1 VVARRRVRDN
11 EPFSGWG
18 RQGPSQQRLFDLA
31 GRERRRRAAEAT
43 TMHMTVRRGPA
54 LVLGLLLSA
63 AMPADAQSAGAPAPP
78 AAAAAQTPTD
88 PVEPCG
94 PPVKQPPPNSPP
106 LVNCV
111 ELRAHPVNETM
122 VPLETYQYYIR
133 MPLTRPSQ
141 DQWARYDEAAILAD
155 FRNLWGTGFLENL
168 WVQVVDEPFANG
180 VDGKHVVFHIEERNR
195 VKAVDYVPVGPN
207 ARLRVQPSKIDE
219 ALAERDIQISLDSFV
234 DESTIRQV
242 AAVLRDLYAQEGYS
256 DAQVEHTLRAVAG
269 GVKLVDLRFL
279 ITEGPRVRIREIVF
293 DGNEALSDRELR
305 RRMKENKSPSQ
316 ILFWS
321 EGTAF
326 REEKFA
332 DDAEAISEYYKNHG
346 YASVQVGAPQLETLD
361 TSDDGLTRWVRLR
374 VPVEEGQQYRVG
386 NIEITGNNAFRT
398 EGIRTLIT
406 LQEGDIFS
414 LETLRK
420 NFEKMKEMYGAF
432 GYYQWTPDAE
442 LRPRGIDLETG
453 KPIGPEEPP
462 PIMDLHVKMNEGKQF
477 FVNRITFVG
486 NHTTHDSVIR
496 RELQVAEGAVFNG
509 EALKGSIR
517 RLNQLGYFKPLEG
530 REGEMDVTPTPG
542 TDDKVDITLKV
553 EEQNRNQLAFGAGM
567 SQFEGVFGQ
576 LSYQTTNFL
585 GRGETASIYLQK
597 GALAQQYRLAFS
609 EPYLLDRPI
618 TVGIDLHST
627 QFNYPNTFTQR
638 STGTSTVLG
647 LPLADYT
654 RLYLGY
660 SYEQI
665 SISDVNPIY
674 RSNEVLSTNPYLA
687 ESLLTNQGGRRRVS
701 KITPRITFNTV
712 NQPLYP
718 TAGQRYSLGVGLAGI
733 GGNTN
738 YTELDV
744 EGIWYFPI
752 KGPMSL
758 GLRAMGQ
765 YTRPY
770 GSTTSLPIFEKIFLG
785 GEYNIRGYD
794 IRTVSP
800 RDPRSGIVIGGNK
813 AIVFN
818 AEYYI
823 DVGQVRFLAFYD
835 AGQVR
840 DVGQRFVWKE
850 PVAELVLPEPPPLR
864 NFDLVNPDFILL
876 PSCTGQPDCVGG
888 IHARI
893 VGSASATKT
902 STGLEARFMVP
913 VLNIPFRLIMAYNPQ
928 RFGVLDHS
936 GQPAKRL
943 TFRFAVGT
951 TF

>member
-1 VVARRRVRDN
+1 
-11 EPFSGWG
+11 
-18 RQGPSQQRLFDLA
+18 
-31 GRERRRRAAEAT
+31 
-43 TMHMTVRRGPA
+43 MHMTVRLARA
-54 LVLGLLLSA
+54 LGLGLMLTA
-63 AMPADAQSAGAPAPP
+63 AVPAGAQSDASPAVPPGAAAPAPP
-78 AAAAAQTPTD
+78 AA

-94 PPVKQPPPNSPP
+94 PPAKLPPADSPA
-106 LVNCV
+106 LINCV

-122 VPLETYQYYIR
+122 VPLETYMYYIR
-133 MPLTRPSQ
+133 MPLSRPSQ
-141 DQWARYDEAAILAD
+141 DQWARYDEAAIVSD
-155 FRNLWGTGFLENL
+155 FRGLWGTGFLDNL
-168 WVQVVDEPFANG
+168 WVEVIDEPFANG
-180 VDGKHVVFHIEERNR
+180 VAGKHVVFHVEERNR
-195 VKAVDYVPVGPN
+195 VKAVDYVPVGEN
-207 ARLRVQPSKIDE
+207 AKLRVPVSRIDE
-219 ALAERDIQISLDSFV
+219 RLAERSIEISLDSFV
-234 DESTIRQV
+234 DEATIRQV
-242 AAVLRDLYAQEGYS
+242 SSVLRELYAEEGFS
-256 DAQVEHTLRAVAG
+256 DVQVEHSLREVAG

-293 DGNEALSDRELR
+293 DGNNALSDRTLR

-326 REEKFA
+326 REEKYA
-332 DDAEAISEYYKNHG
+332 DDAEAVSEYYKNHG
-346 YASVQVGAPQLETLD
+346 YAGVQVGAPQLETLD

-374 VPVEEGQQYRVG
+374 VPVDEGKQFSVG
-386 NIEITGNNAFRT
+386 NITITGNDAFKT
-398 EGIRTLIT
+398 EGIRPLIT
-406 LQEGDIFS
+406 LKEGDVFS
-414 LETLRK
+414 LDTLRK
-420 NFEKMKEMYGAF
+420 NFEKLKELYGAF

-442 LRPRGIDLETG
+442 LRPRGIDMETG

-462 PIMDLHVKMNEGKQF
+462 PIMDITVKMNEGKQF

-496 RELQVAEGAVFNG
+496 RELRVAEGAVFNG

-542 TDDKVDITLKV
+542 TEDKVDITLKV

-576 LSYQTTNFL
+576 LSYQTSNFL

-597 GALAQQYRLAFS
+597 GALAQQYRVAFS
-609 EPYLLDRPI
+609 EPYLMDRPI

-627 QFNYPNTFTQR
+627 QFRYPNTFTQQ

-654 RLYLGY
+654 RLFLGY
-660 SYEQI
+660 SYEEI

-674 RSNEVLSTNPYLA
+674 RSNDVLAANPYLA
-687 ESLLTNQGGRRRVS
+687 ESLLTNQGGRRKVS
-701 KITPRITFNTV
+701 KFSPRITFNTV

-718 TAGQRYSLGVGLAGI
+718 TAGQRYSFGVGFAGI

-738 YTELDV
+738 YTELDA
-744 EGIWYFPI
+744 EGIWYIPV
-752 KGPMSL
+752 KGPMSI

-785 GEYNIRGYD
+785 GEYNVRGYD

-800 RDPRSGIVIGGNK
+800 RDPTTGIVIGGNK
-813 AIVFN
+813 ALVFN
-818 AEYYI
+818 AEYYVDI
-823 DVGQVRFLAFYD
+823 GQVRLLAFYD

-840 DVGQRFVWKE
+840 DVGQKFSWKD
-850 PVAELVLPEPPPLR
+850 PVARVIFPELPVIQNL
-864 NFDLVNPDFILL
+864 DLVNPPYVLTAI
-876 PSCTGQPDCVGG
+876 
-888 IHARI
+888 
-893 VGSASATKT
+893 GSVRPEIIGTASATKT

-936 GQPAKRL
+936 GSPAKKL